1 MSCSSSPTPALRWSP
16 AIGLLIDLAL
26 EEDIGRGDVTTEL
39 LGEHRQGCG
48 RVVCRV
54 PVVACGLPL
63 LGWLVARGAPELTA
77 RSCVSEGEL
86 APAGSTLA
94 TLVGPAGAILRL
106 ERTALNFLMRLCG
119 VATLT
124 RRYVQEV
131 AATGARVVDTRK
143 TLPGWRVL
151 DKYAVRVGG
160 GGNHRADLG
169 SGILIKD
176 NHIAACGSTTEAV
189 RRARAGAPHPLRI
202 EVEVENLAQ
211 AEEAL
216 AAGAEVLLLDNMT
229 AAQVR
234 EVSSAL
240 GGRTQLEISG
250 GVTLQTI
257 RAYAEAGAR
266 LISVGALTH
275 SAPAVDLSLELEAT
289 RDEGSER

>member
-1 MSCSSSPTPALRWSP
+1 MSCSSSPPELRWSP
-16 AIGLLIDLAL
+16 AIGQLIDLAL
-26 EEDIGRGDVTTEL
+26 EEDLGRGDVTTEL
-39 LGEHRQGCG
+39 LGERRAGQG

-63 LGWLVARGAPELTA
+63 LGWLAARGTPELTA
-77 RSCVSEGEL
+77 RGCVGEGDL
-86 APAGSTLA
+86 VSAGTTLA
-94 TLVGPAGAILRL
+94 TLVGPVGAILRL

-131 AATGARVVDTRK
+131 DGTGARVVDTRK

-176 NHIAACGSTTEAV
+176 NHIAACGSTAEAV
-189 RRARAGAPHPLRI
+189 RRARSGAPHPLRV
-202 EVEVENLAQ
+202 EVEVESLAQ

-229 AAQVR
+229 PTQVR
-234 EVSSAL
+234 EVASAVGSRAL
-240 GGRTQLEISG
+240 LEISG

-257 RAYAEAGAR
+257 RAFAEAGAR

-275 SAPAVDLSLELEAT
+275 SAPAVDLSLELEHAA
-289 RDEGSER
+289 EGSGR